1 MRCPTC
7 GHENSDLATRCA
19 ACGSMLPTTAENT
32 SDATIPVVAGDD
44 ATLPQVAAVSLSPDG
59 TAEHMPPPP
68 EAPAPTV
75 DNEPRLRE
83 VAGTA
88 GKFASAKKRQLGM
101 FFSTHQRALGIC
113 LALAVV
119 VVLGVLWLV
128 VNLFDAPTYTKIEE
142 DIAAKLPS
150 FEYVGGTY
158 GPDLTIPLSNVGV
171 TGRSSTRTPEGLEV
185 AAAVGPTA
193 FSVEAEATFDDG
205 KIRVV
210 RDVGATYV
218 RSDGE
223 WNVAGELAERGTSFT
238 ARAGVDEGKVLSNVG
253 AILDATSSNTDLPLA
268 DIYTDGDFSIVGN
281 VFKEAANKD
290 TATNDVTISCNKAN
304 GFYSYQGN
312 VTAHFA
318 FESGSWVL
326 RSAEA
331 DANASKR
338 TYAPIVGTWTGSLV
352 NTSSNGVG
360 NCYGAQD
367 HEIVIDIQSVGDA
380 SSGGGQVQGTITV
393 LAHYHKQL
401 DKKQASCKG
410 DTMVDQL
417 AFTGTIRASH
427 DESSADTLVATCT
440 TTGSPIGDLAF
451 TIAFGTDEDPSAVT
465 AQVTSSHIY
474 EETVL
479 MFIPR
484 QTTAEFTDTYVL
496 SRV

>member
-7 GHENSDLATRCA
+7 GHENSSLATRCA
-19 ACGSMLPTTAENT
+19 ACGSMLPNTAEKT
-32 SDATIPVVAGDD
+32 SDAAIPAADNDD
-44 ATLPQVAAVSLSPDG
+44 ATLPQAAAVSLSPDG

-75 DNEPRLRE
+75 DKEPRLRE

-88 GKFASAKKRQLGM
+88 GKFASAKKRQAGV

-113 LALAVV
+113 LAFAVV
-119 VVLGVLWLV
+119 AVLGVVWLV

-150 FEYVGGTY
+150 FEYAGGTY
-158 GPDLTIPLSNVGV
+158 GPDLNIPLSNVGV
-171 TGRSSTRTPEGLEV
+171 TERSSTRTPEGLEV
-185 AAAVGPTA
+185 TAAVGPTA
-193 FSVEAEATFDDG
+193 FNVEAEATFDDG
-205 KIRVV
+205 KVRVV
-210 RDVGATYV
+210 RNVGATYV

-223 WNVAGELAERGTSFT
+223 WNVTGEFAERGTSFT
-238 ARAGVDEGKVLSNVG
+238 ARSGVDEGKVLSNMET
-253 AILDATSSNTDLPLA
+253 ILSATSSNTDLSLG
-268 DIYTDGDFSIVGN
+268 DIYADGDFSIVGN

-290 TATNDVTISCNKAN
+290 TATNDVTISCNKEN

-326 RSAEA
+326 RNAEA
-331 DANASKR
+331 DTNASKR
-338 TYAPIVGTWTGSLV
+338 TYAPLVGTWTGSLV
-352 NTSSNGVG
+352 STSSNGVG

-367 HEIVIDIQSVGDA
+367 HEIVIDIQSAGDA
-380 SSGGGQVQGTITV
+380 SASGGQVQGTITV
-393 LAHYHKQL
+393 LAHYHKSL
-401 DKKQASCKG
+401 DKKQASCTG
-410 DTMVDQL
+410 DTVVEQL
-417 AFTGTIRASH
+417 AFTGSIRASREENST
-427 DESSADTLVATCT
+427 DALIATCT

-451 TIAFGTDEDPSAVT
+451 TITFGTDDDPSAVT